1 MFAIKYRCQKTL
13 ARKENNCNIPSPL
26 QNLLTS
32 SDSKIRSYDHW
43 DLAKRVKGEKR
54 KVRRDGEMKR
64 MNCLL
69 SLCQ

>member
-1 MFAIKYRCQKTL
+1 MGAIKYRCQKTL
-13 ARKENNCNIPSPL
+13 ARKENDCNIPSPL

-43 DLAKRVKGEKR
+43 DLAKSVKGEKR
-54 KVRRDGEMKR
+54 KVRRDREMKR